1 MRDVGRRFACVALLA
16 CSACTSL
23 GELDARRAREEASAC
38 TEQASLQQVEQRA
51 SRARIEQLQAE
62 IERLQ
67 SDLAQAQQ
75 VIVAAESQLSGAH
88 TRALAVRSVAEAR
101 SELESA
107 AVRAP
112 WKRAEAEQAG
122 TLLAEADQHLQSG
135 HFGAAI
141 LLASRAERIARA
153 LFAEVVALR
162 NTRGALQVA
171 VERANLR
178 AGPSTEGAVIATLV
192 RGTPLLP
199 ERSEADWAL
208 VRTPQNRLGW
218 VHLPLVEPFTGSNR
232 N

>member
-1 MRDVGRRFACVALLA
+1 VRSFGLALALLGCA
-16 CSACTSL
+16 GCATL
-23 GELDARRAREEASAC
+23 GGSDARRAHAIAC
-38 TEQASLQQVEQRA
+38 TEQAALKEAEQRA
-51 SRARIEQLQAE
+51 SNARIEQLEAE
-62 IERLQ
+62 IGRLQ

-107 AVRAP
+107 AARAP
-112 WKRAEAEQAG
+112 WKRAEAAQAAE
-122 TLLAEADQHLQSG
+122 LLAEADQHLLAG

-141 LLASRAERIARA
+141 LMASRAERVASAISEA
-153 LFAEVVALR
+153 FIEVR
-162 NTRGALQVA
+162 STRGALQVA
-171 VERANLR
+171 VARANLR
-178 AGPSTEGAVIATLV
+178 ADPSTDGAVLDSLV

-218 VHLPLVEPFTGSNR
+218 VYLPLLEPFSVPPQN
-232 N
+232 